1 MSIWKEEDNM
11 LEAEFTFKD
20 FKQAFAF
27 MTHVAMH
34 VEQAN
39 HHPTW
44 ENTWNT
50 VKIKLQTHDAG
61 NTVTEKDRKLAA
73 KIDAT
78 YILYNTQ

>member
-1 MSIWKEEDNM
+1 MSIWKEREDA
-11 LEAEFTFKD
+11 LHAEFKFHD

-27 MTHVAMH
+27 MTHVAMY

-61 NTVTEKDRKLAA
+61 NKVTDKDRDLAE
-73 KIDAT
+73 KIDEVYT
-78 YILYNTQ
+78 RYKTQ